1 MNYENDNFPATTAAP
16 STWPDVV
23 NQRLSASLSRLRN
36 EGAPAFIAEFRATLH
51 RLRIEAGSEW
61 HHNVLP
67 LVSDHEAARM
77 ARTCPI
83 AGHAFARPRG
93 YPGDAG
99 LLDVIYRQP
108 GAAWT
113 TSDPVASVVTAM
125 THAAPPARSVRE
137 RRMILADAID
147 ETAVRV
153 QQPSIMSLACG
164 HLREVEWS
172 LAFAQG
178 SIGRFVAADQ
188 DADSLASIARDY
200 AERFPAIEMLEMSV
214 RDILRG
220 RARIQ
225 GSFDLIYAA
234 GLYDY
239 LPEPVARSLTERL
252 FAMLNPGGRLLIG
265 NYGEG
270 LFDTAYMEAIM
281 NWPLNWRGPVVLE
294 ALADAIPEEA
304 ANRHVW
310 PDTTGTCWY
319 LDIGRVGTTP
329 SSGSK
334 HPGHA

>member
-1 MNYENDNFPATTAAP
+1 MMTHDHDDTATALAVAP
-16 STWPDVV
+16 DSWKARVDD
-23 NQRLSASLSRLRN
+23 RLDATLARLERH
-36 EGAPAFIAEFRATLH
+36 GAPAFIAEFREVLH
-51 RLRIEAGSEW
+51 RLRAEAGSEW
-61 HHNVLP
+61 HDIVLP
-67 LVSDHEAARM
+67 LVSDHPAAAM
-77 ARTCPI
+77 ARSCPI

-108 GAAWT
+108 GALWT

-153 QQPSIMSLACG
+153 QRPAILSLACG

-178 SIGRFVAADQ
+178 AIGRFVAADQ
-188 DADSLASIARDY
+188 DSDSLASIGRDY
-200 AERFPAIEMLEMSV
+200 GARFPVIERLELSV
-214 RDILRG
+214 RDVLRG
-220 RARIQ
+220 GARDLGQ
-225 GSFDLIYAA
+225 FDLIYAA

-252 FAMLNPGGRLLIG
+252 FAMLGDSGRLLIG

-281 NWPLNWRGPVVLE
+281 NWPLNWRGPGALE
-294 ALADAIPEEA
+294 ALADGIPAIA
-304 ANRHVW
+304 ASRSVW

-319 LDIGRVGTTP
+319 LDLRRI
-329 SSGSK
+329 
-334 HPGHA
+334 

>member
-1 MNYENDNFPATTAAP
+1 MRYENDNAGVVTIP
-16 STWPDVV
+16 SPSKWPGVV
-23 NQRLSASLSRLRN
+23 NERLSAALARLHS
-36 EGAPAFIAEFRATLH
+36 EGAPPFIAEFRAALH
-51 RLRIEAGSEW
+51 QLRIEAGSEW
-61 HHNVLP
+61 HDIVLP
-67 LVSDHEAARM
+67 LVSGHEAAAM
-77 ARTCPI
+77 ARLCPI

-108 GAAWT
+108 GAPWT

-125 THAAPPARSVRE
+125 THSAPPARSVRE

-153 QQPSIMSLACG
+153 QRPSILSLACG

-172 LAFAQG
+172 LALTQG
-178 SIGRFVAADQ
+178 SIGRFVAVDQ
-188 DADSLASIARDY
+188 DTDSLASIARDY

-214 RDILRG
+214 RDVLRG
-220 RARIQ
+220 GGRNL

-239 LPEPVARSLTERL
+239 LPEPIARNLTERL
-252 FAMLNPGGRLLIG
+252 FAMLNDGGRLLIG

-294 ALADAIPEEA
+294 ALADGIHATQA
-304 ANRHVW
+304 SRSVW

-319 LDIGRVGTTP
+319 LDLQRFVETKVT
-329 SSGSK
+329 
-334 HPGHA
+334 A

>member
-1 MNYENDNFPATTAAP
+1 MKYENDNAGVVTMAP
-16 STWPDVV
+16 PSKWPGVV
-23 NQRLSASLSRLRN
+23 NERLSTALDRLQT
-36 EGAPAFIAEFRATLH
+36 EGPPAFIAEFRATLH
-51 RLRIEAGSEW
+51 QLRIEAGPEW
-61 HHNVLP
+61 HDIVLP
-67 LVSDHEAARM
+67 LVSDHEAAAM
-77 ARTCPI
+77 ARSCPI

-108 GAAWT
+108 GAPWT

-153 QQPSIMSLACG
+153 QRPSILSLACG

-172 LAFAQG
+172 LALAQG

-188 DADSLASIARDY
+188 DAESLASIARDY
-200 AERFPAIEMLEMSV
+200 AERFPAIQPIEMSV
-214 RDILRG
+214 RDVLRG
-220 RARIQ
+220 SARNL
-225 GSFDLIYAA
+225 GGFDLIYAA

-252 FAMLNPGGRLLIG
+252 FAMLNDGGRLLIG

-281 NWPLNWRGPVVLE
+281 NWPLIWRGPVVLE
-294 ALADAIPEEA
+294 ALANDIPA
-304 ANRHVW
+304 TSASRSVW

-319 LDIGRVGTTP
+319 LDLWRVGSIQPMTP
-329 SSGSK
+329 
-334 HPGHA
+334 

>member
-1 MNYENDNFPATTAAP
+1 MNYKKDNAGVDTMATP
-16 STWPDVV
+16 SKWADVV
-23 NQRLSASLSRLRN
+23 NERLSAAVGRLQG
-36 EGAPAFIAEFRATLH
+36 EGPPAFIADFRATLH
-51 RLRIEAGSEW
+51 QLRIEAGSEW
-61 HHNVLP
+61 HDIVLP
-67 LVSDHEAARM
+67 LVSDHEAAAM
-77 ARTCPI
+77 ARSCPI

-108 GAAWT
+108 GAPWT

-153 QQPSIMSLACG
+153 QRPSILSLACG

-188 DADSLASIARDY
+188 DTDSLASIARDY
-200 AERFPAIEMLEMSV
+200 AERFPAIEMLEISV
-214 RDILRG
+214 RDVLRG
-220 RARIQ
+220 GGRSL
-225 GSFDLIYAA
+225 GGFDLIYAA

-252 FAMLNPGGRLLIG
+252 FTMLNDGGRLLIG

-294 ALADAIPEEA
+294 ALADGIPASA
-304 ANRHVW
+304 ASRHVW
-310 PDTTGTCWY
+310 PDTNGTCWY
-319 LDIGRVGTTP
+319 LDMRRIGG
-329 SSGSK
+329 
-334 HPGHA
+334 A